1 MDVGDDTSASDGSLD
16 QGVKFFVSSDSQLQV
31 SGGDSLDLQILGSV
45 SSQFKNLS
53 GEVLEDGSSVNS
65 GSSSDSGVGVHS

>member
-53 GEVLEDGSSVNS
+53 GEVLEDGSCVNS
-65 GSSSDSGVGVHS
+65 GSSSDSGVGVDS